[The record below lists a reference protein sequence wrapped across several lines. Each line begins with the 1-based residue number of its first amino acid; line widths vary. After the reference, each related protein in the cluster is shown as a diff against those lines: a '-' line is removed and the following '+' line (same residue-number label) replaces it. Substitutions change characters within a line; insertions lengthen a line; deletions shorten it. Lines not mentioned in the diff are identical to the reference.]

1 MRVLTLCGALLL
13 APMITGGAL
22 VEAAQ
27 AQAAE
32 RYILLSNAPASGGG
46 LRQVVAEHVKGFELM
61 DDAYLRERASDVKD
75 LGRRLSGEVAKAV
88 RSQLATER
96 LGEQG
101 FDAVGSTPEEFSA
114 FLEQELVK
122 YTRIVKQAN
131 VKIE

>member
-46 LRQVVAEHVKGFELM
+46 LRQVVAEFVGVNGQWTELQNGVRRFTFREVFRENGTIYIH
-61 DDAYLRERASDVKD
+61 DDSRGAWV
-75 LGRRLSGEVAKAV
+75 RLIPVG
-88 RSQLATER
+88 TEHCR
-96 LGEQG
+96 GDYGMSPYPTLPTTWIPLQN
-101 FDAVGSTPEEFSA
+101 SH
-114 FLEQELVK
+114 
-122 YTRIVKQAN
+122 
-131 VKIE
+131 